1 MRPFQGKV
9 VRWCRILSINS
20 TRHRVAP
27 SKQRRANKLV
37 EDYMATQCST
47 VPGQCSNSA
56 PDSTRAPK
64 PCKYCGYGHRS
75 GKGIN
80 KKPRIQ
86 HFYRFALLLPESP
99 VFSMFLTSEHC
110 FEHCQSTVRALWST
124 VYFPRSIPC
133 HLTAKYSKHQQRI
146 ANNKRSSKQV
156 ASASK

>member
-1 MRPFQGKV
+1 MTSDHGFDSCARNAAG
-9 VRWCRILSINS
+9 
-20 TRHRVAP
+20 
-27 SKQRRANKLV
+27 
-37 EDYMATQCST
+37 DYMATQCST

-56 PDSTRAPK
+56 PDSTHAPK

-86 HFYRFALLLPESP
+86 NFNRFALLLPESL

-110 FEHCQSTVRALWST
+110 FEHCQSTV
-124 VYFPRSIPC
+124 YFPRNIPY
-133 HLTAKYSKHQQRI
+133 HVTAKYSKHQQRI